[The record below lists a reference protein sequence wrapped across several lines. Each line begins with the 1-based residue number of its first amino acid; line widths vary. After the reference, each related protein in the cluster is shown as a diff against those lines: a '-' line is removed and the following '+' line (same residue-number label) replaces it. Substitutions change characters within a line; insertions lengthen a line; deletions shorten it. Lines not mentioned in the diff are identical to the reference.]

1 MHQFGRV
8 RLIVMAALFAAVAV
22 VGCGQSWTKAT
33 ELSGGTNASGTSS
46 RSADFQ
52 VDGSVRAT
60 YHSPSGS
67 GTIVAY
73 LMPSDAPDDLEGRVD
88 VGRQFLLGS
97 EDGQSATLED
107 VHGTYY
113 VTATG
118 MFDPWSLTIE
128 TAP

>member
-1 MHQFGRV
+1 MRHFGRA
-8 RLIVMAALFAAVAV
+8 RLIVVAALFAAVAV